1 MLGRGLARRLGALT
15 ILVFAAAGLAAA
27 LPPPET
33 TAHATFAGGC
43 FWCMVE
49 PFQKLPGVLSVT
61 SGYTGGQK
69 LNPTYEQMS
78 SGSTGHA
85 ESIDVVYDPSKLTY
99 ERLLEVFWH
108 NTDPLNA
115 SGQFCD
121 NGRQY
126 RTAIF
131 FHDETQHRL
140 AEESKKRVEAELHST
155 VVTEI
160 TTASTFYRA
169 EEYHQDFYKKDPTQY
184 HHYRQ
189 GCGRD
194 RRLQQLWGPSA
205 GH

>member
-1 MLGRGLARRLGALT
+1 MSHRLTRRALAALVLT
-15 ILVFAAAGLAAA
+15 LAAGVAAAAPTPAA
-27 LPPPET
+27 T
-33 TAHATFAGGC
+33 QHATFAGGC

-49 PFQKLPGVLSVT
+49 PFEKLPGVLSVT

-69 LNPTYEQMS
+69 QNPTYEQVS

-85 ESIDVVYDPSKLTY
+85 ESIDVVYDPSKMTY

-108 NTDPLNA
+108 NTDPLTPNA
-115 SGQFCD
+115 QFCD
-121 NGRQY
+121 HGRQY

-131 FHDETQHRL
+131 FHGETQHRL

-160 TTASTFYRA
+160 TAASTFYRA
-169 EEYHQDFYKKDPTQY
+169 EEYHQDYYKKNPDHY
-184 HHYRQ
+184 HQYRQ

-194 RRLQQLWGPSA
+194 RRLQQLWGPTA

>member
-1 MLGRGLARRLGALT
+1 MRTRNQLRVVLT
-15 ILVFAAAGLAAA
+15 ILVFAAAGLATA
-27 LPPPET
+27 LPPPAT

-69 LNPTYEQMS
+69 QNPTYEQVS

-85 ESIDVVYDPSKLTY
+85 ESIDVVYDPSKMTY

-108 NTDPLNA
+108 NTDPLTPNA
-115 SGQFCD
+115 QFCD
-121 NGRQY
+121 HGRQY

-131 FHDETQHRL
+131 FHHETQHRL

-160 TTASTFYRA
+160 TAASTF
-169 EEYHQDFYKKDPTQY
+169 
-184 HHYRQ
+184 
-189 GCGRD
+189 
-194 RRLQQLWGPSA
+194 
-205 GH
+205 

>member
-1 MLGRGLARRLGALT
+1 MRTGNPLRVVLV
-15 ILVFAAAGLAAA
+15 ILLLAAAGIAAA
-27 LPPPET
+27 LPTPAT

-49 PFQKLPGVLSVT
+49 PFEKLPGVLSVT

-69 LNPTYEQMS
+69 HSPTYEQVS

-85 ESIDVVYDPSKLTY
+85 ESIDVVYDPSKITY
-99 ERLLEVFWH
+99 EMRLDVFWH
-108 NTDPLNA
+108 NVDPLNA

-131 FHDETQHRL
+131 FHDETQHRV
-140 AEESKKRVEAELHST
+140 AEESKKRVEAQLHAA

-160 TTASTFYRA
+160 TAASTSYPA
-169 EEYHQDFYKKDPTQY
+169 EEYHQDYYKKNPDSY
-184 HHYRQ
+184 HQYRQ

-194 RRLQQLWGPSA
+194 RRLQQLWGASA